1 MMAKKKSISSSDIIS
16 CYMDY
21 VLEHNTQPTSIY
33 NFAKAN
39 NFEEQEFYKYF
50 GNFNALEQSI
60 FKEFFDNAYN
70 LLEKNEDFKSFDSRN
85 KLLSFY
91 YTFFEILTMNRSFVV
106 YMLKRDKDHLQKH
119 RSLLKL
125 KERFTLFIKHLD
137 IVVFEVKEEKLEKA
151 QNMSIQ
157 QSAWLQ
163 LMITIK
169 FWLEDTSPSFEK
181 TDIFIE
187 KAVNTSFDLID
198 IKPLKSIIDLGKFL
212 YKEKMHIN

>member
-1 MMAKKKSISSSDIIS
+1 MAKKKSISSADIIS
-16 CYMDY
+16 YYMDY
-21 VLEHNTQPTSIY
+21 VLQHNAQPTSIY

-91 YTFFEILTMNRSFVV
+91 YTFFEILTMNRSFVD

-212 YKEKMHIN
+212 YKEKMHMN

>member
-1 MMAKKKSISSSDIIS
+1 MAKKKSISSADIIS
-16 CYMDY
+16 YYMDY
-21 VLEHNTQPTSIY
+21 VLQHNAQPTSIY

-60 FKEFFDNAYN
+60 FKEFFDNSYN

-125 KERFTLFIKHLD
+125 KERFSLFIKHLD

-157 QSAWLQ
+157 RSAWLQ

-212 YKEKMHIN
+212 YKEKMHMN

>member
-1 MMAKKKSISSSDIIS
+1 MAKKKSISSADIIS
-16 CYMDY
+16 YYMDY
-21 VLEHNTQPTSIY
+21 VLQHNAQPTSIY

-212 YKEKMHIN
+212 YKEKMHMN

>member
-1 MMAKKKSISSSDIIS
+1 MAKKKSISSADIMS
-16 CYMDY
+16 YYMDY
-21 VLEHNTQPTSIY
+21 VLQHNAQPTSIY

-212 YKEKMHIN
+212 YKEKMHMN

>member
-1 MMAKKKSISSSDIIS
+1 MAKKKSISSADIIS
-16 CYMDY
+16 YYMDY
-21 VLEHNTQPTSIY
+21 VQQHNAQPTSIY

-91 YTFFEILTMNRSFVV
+91 YTFFEILTMNRSFVI

-125 KERFTLFIKHLD
+125 KERFSLFIKHLD

-163 LMITIK
+163 LMITLK

-212 YKEKMHIN
+212 YKEKMHMN

>member
-1 MMAKKKSISSSDIIS
+1 MAKKKSISSADIMS
-16 CYMDY
+16 YYMDY
-21 VLEHNTQPTSIY
+21 VLQHNAQPTSIY

-91 YTFFEILTMNRSFVV
+91 YTFFEILTMNRSFVD

-212 YKEKMHIN
+212 YKEKMHMN

>member
-1 MMAKKKSISSSDIIS
+1 
-16 CYMDY
+16 MDY
-21 VLEHNTQPTSIY
+21 VQQHNAQPTSIY

-212 YKEKMHIN
+212 YKEKMHMN

>member
-1 MMAKKKSISSSDIIS
+1 MAKKKSISSADIIS
-16 CYMDY
+16 YYMDY
-21 VLEHNTQPTSIY
+21 VLQHNAQPTSIY

-60 FKEFFDNAYN
+60 FKEFFDNSYN

-125 KERFTLFIKHLD
+125 KERFSLFIKHLD

-212 YKEKMHIN
+212 YKEKMHMN

>member
-1 MMAKKKSISSSDIIS
+1 MAKKKSKSSADIIS
-16 CYMDY
+16 YYMDY
-21 VLEHNTQPTSIY
+21 VQQHNAQPTSIY

-212 YKEKMHIN
+212 YKEKMHMN

>member
-1 MMAKKKSISSSDIIS
+1 MAKKKSISSADIIS
-16 CYMDY
+16 YYMDY
-21 VLEHNTQPTSIY
+21 VQQHNAQPTSIY

-119 RSLLKL
+119 RFLLKL

-212 YKEKMHIN
+212 YKEKMHMN

>member
-1 MMAKKKSISSSDIIS
+1 MAKKKSISSADIIS
-16 CYMDY
+16 SYMDY
-21 VLEHNTQPTSIY
+21 VLEHNAQPTSIY

-163 LMITIK
+163 LMITLK

-212 YKEKMHIN
+212 YKEKMHMN

>member
-1 MMAKKKSISSSDIIS
+1 MAKKKSISSADIIS
-16 CYMDY
+16 YYMDY
-21 VLEHNTQPTSIY
+21 VLQHNAQPTSIY

-125 KERFTLFIKHLD
+125 KERFSLFIKHLD

-212 YKEKMHIN
+212 YKEKMHMN

>member
-1 MMAKKKSISSSDIIS
+1 MAKKKSISSADIIS
-16 CYMDY
+16 YYMDY
-21 VLEHNTQPTSIY
+21 VLQHNAQPTSIY

-125 KERFTLFIKHLD
+125 KERFSLFIKHLD
-137 IVVFEVKEEKLEKA
+137 IVVF
-151 QNMSIQ
+151 
-157 QSAWLQ
+157 
-163 LMITIK
+163 
-169 FWLEDTSPSFEK
+169 
-181 TDIFIE
+181 
-187 KAVNTSFDLID
+187 
-198 IKPLKSIIDLGKFL
+198 
-212 YKEKMHIN
+212 

>member
-1 MMAKKKSISSSDIIS
+1 MAKKKSISSADIIS
-16 CYMDY
+16 YYMDY
-21 VLEHNTQPTSIY
+21 VLQHNAQPTSIY

-91 YTFFEILTMNRSFVV
+91 FTFFEILTMNRSFVV

-212 YKEKMHIN
+212 YKEKMHMN

>member
-1 MMAKKKSISSSDIIS
+1 MAKKKSISSADIIS
-16 CYMDY
+16 YYMDY
-21 VLEHNTQPTSIY
+21 VLQHNAQPTSIY

-125 KERFTLFIKHLD
+125 KERFSLFIKHLD

-198 IKPLKSIIDLGKFL
+198 IKPLKSIIDLGKFI
-212 YKEKMHIN
+212 YKEKMHMN

>member
-1 MMAKKKSISSSDIIS
+1 MMAKKKSISSADIMS
-16 CYMDY
+16 YYMDY
-21 VLEHNTQPTSIY
+21 VLQHNAQPTSIY

-137 IVVFEVKEEKLEKA
+137 IVVFEFKEEKLEKA

-212 YKEKMHIN
+212 YKEKMHMN

>member
-1 MMAKKKSISSSDIIS
+1 MAKKKSISSADIMS
-16 CYMDY
+16 YYMDY
-21 VLEHNTQPTSIY
+21 VLQHNAQPTSIY

-137 IVVFEVKEEKLEKA
+137 IVVFEFKEEKLEKA

-212 YKEKMHIN
+212 YKEKMHMN

>member
-1 MMAKKKSISSSDIIS
+1 MAKKKSISSADIIS
-16 CYMDY
+16 YYMDY
-21 VLEHNTQPTSIY
+21 VLQHNTQPTSIY

-187 KAVNTSFDLID
+187 KAVNTSFDLIN
-198 IKPLKSIIDLGKFL
+198 IKPIKSIIDLGKFL
-212 YKEKMHIN
+212 YKEKMHMN

>member
-1 MMAKKKSISSSDIIS
+1 MAKKKSISSADIMS
-16 CYMDY
+16 YYMDY
-21 VLEHNTQPTSIY
+21 VLQHNAQPTSIY

-91 YTFFEILTMNRSFVV
+91 YTFFEILTMNRSFVF

-212 YKEKMHIN
+212 YKEKMHMN

>member
-1 MMAKKKSISSSDIIS
+1 MAKKKSISSADIIS
-16 CYMDY
+16 YYMDY
-21 VLEHNTQPTSIY
+21 VQQHNAQPTSIY

-91 YTFFEILTMNRSFVV
+91 YTFFEILTMNRSFVI

-125 KERFTLFIKHLD
+125 KERFSLFIKHLD

-212 YKEKMHIN
+212 YKEKMHMN

>member
-1 MMAKKKSISSSDIIS
+1 MAKKKSISSADIIS
-16 CYMDY
+16 YYMDY
-21 VLEHNTQPTSIY
+21 VQQHNAQPTSIY

-212 YKEKMHIN
+212 YKEKMHMN

>member
-1 MMAKKKSISSSDIIS
+1 
-16 CYMDY
+16 MDY

>member
-1 MMAKKKSISSSDIIS
+1 MAKKKSISSADIIS
-16 CYMDY
+16 YYMDY
-21 VLEHNTQPTSIY
+21 VLQHNAQPTSIY

-91 YTFFEILTMNRSFVV
+91 YTFFEILTMNRSFVI

-125 KERFTLFIKHLD
+125 KERFSLFIKHLD

-212 YKEKMHIN
+212 YKEKMHMN

>member
-1 MMAKKKSISSSDIIS
+1 MAKKKSISSADIIS
-16 CYMDY
+16 YYMDY
-21 VLEHNTQPTSIY
+21 VLQHNAQPTSIY

-91 YTFFEILTMNRSFVV
+91 YTFFEILTMNRSFVI

-125 KERFTLFIKHLD
+125 KERFSLFIKHLD

-212 YKEKMHIN
+212 YKEKTHMN